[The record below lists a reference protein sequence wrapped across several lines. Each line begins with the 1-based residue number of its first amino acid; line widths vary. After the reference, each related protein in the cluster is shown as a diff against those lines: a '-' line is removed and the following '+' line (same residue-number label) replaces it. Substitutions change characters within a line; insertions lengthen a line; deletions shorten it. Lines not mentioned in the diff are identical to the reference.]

1 MTGVVLFPFS
11 EYWWFYAAFTVFVL
25 AMLALDLGVFHRGAH
40 VVSFKE
46 ALGWTTVWV
55 SLAMIFNVLLYFWAS
70 GAFSRDPRL
79 MAIPGFDPKAAA
91 WQAALEFLTGYVVEY
106 SLSVDN
112 IFVFVLVLGYFAV
125 PPRYQHRVLFY
136 GILGALI
143 FRAVFITIGSV
154 LLRFHWVLWLFGAF
168 LIFTGIKLAFSGEQ
182 KLEPEKNPMLRL
194 LRRFVPITHEFHGQ
208 NFFIDQGGRRMGTP
222 LLVAVCALE
231 ATDIVFAIDS
241 VPAIY
246 ALTRE
251 PLIVF
256 TSNIF
261 AILGLRSLY
270 FLLGNAVEKF
280 HLLRFGLAVVLVFVG
295 LKMVW
300 LDEMSGGKFPIVW
313 SLAII
318 AVSIGASIVFS
329 LLFPKPEEGE
339 HAEGHAPGDGPAQTP
354 RPGEAPHRPS

>member
-1 MTGVVLFPFS
+1 MTNVILFPFS

-40 VVSFKE
+40 VVGFRE

-55 SLAMIFNVLLYFWAS
+55 SLAMIFNVLLYFWAA
-70 GAFSRDPRL
+70 GRFAHDPRL
-79 MAIPGFDPKAAA
+79 TAIPGFDPKAAA

-143 FRAVFITIGSV
+143 FRAIFITIGSV

-208 NFFIDQGGRRMGTP
+208 NFFVTHNARRMGTP

-251 PLIVF
+251 PMIVF

-280 HLLRFGLAVVLVFVG
+280 NLLRFGLAVVLVFVG

-300 LDEMSGGKFPIVW
+300 LDTMFGGKFPIHW

-329 LLFPKPEEGE
+329 LLFPKPQEE
-339 HAEGHAPGDGPAQTP
+339 HADGHGAGDGPAQAP